1 MRAESRTSTTPGN
14 DQAVMSC
21 VLDFQVAFGITDST
35 ASPDP
40 TLAVNFPIN
49 KWDSGAVSAAY
60 SPLELKQRLKQI
72 RVYILI
78 QEGNK
83 DMTYTYM
90 NPDPNAA
97 APDKIRVGELSL
109 VGGATGRNFG
119 PLNSAQ
125 RNYRW
130 RVLTIVVTPRN
141 IRAD

>member
-1 MRAESRTSTTPGN
+1 
-14 DQAVMSC
+14 MSC